1 MESKELKRAFVFNDI
16 ELEDPNKDYTT
27 EQVKDFYSDQ
37 YPELVNANVKGPEIR
52 EKEGK
57 ILYTFG
63 VEVGKK
69 G

>member
-1 MESKELKRAFVFNDI
+1 MEVTQSRRVFMFNDI
-16 ELEDPNKDYTT
+16 ELTDPNADYTA

-37 YPELVNANVKGPEIR
+37 YPELINANIKGPEI
-52 EKEGK
+52 KSDK